1 VRFSTGLL
9 AFLVVLEA
17 VSLVGWLALPFSSL
31 FPNGQWKEAML
42 SFLGIETRLFFSL
55 QQLTPI
61 LLAVLLVT
69 GCIGLLKPV
78 IGFLRKHLRLM
89 VKLDNGKKGTEC
101 VLAGLRSSLDEAF
114 EPARTR
120 SRRWMLVLA
129 FSIIVVSCV
138 TVYPYSPSLNPN
150 GRLTGADVSIY
161 VKWLVEIDTRGTA
174 NVFPQAFFYL
184 PSRSLSVVLMYLGWK
199 ASGVPVGLFFQ
210 LLPLSLGLILVLAT
224 FFFAHK
230 AGLNLWAGSLVSL
243 FTAFS
248 FHLTVGMFGG
258 FFSNWVA
265 LIFLY
270 LAWGF
275 LFWSLKGNSWSL
287 LGAATFLQ
295 VGVLF
300 AHMETWEMTIG
311 IGAVFFLIALARSMA
326 SKGGFLETKMMFVF
340 LAANVAAAVARS
352 VALRNSVSF
361 VEAAQLSQAHLSWA
375 FAGDFWRNL
384 NVTLQM
390 EMGISF
396 VNPLMLFLACVGA
409 LVLALDD
416 RLVSRFLNACAL
428 AATVPFIFGDW
439 VIQTRVLYDLPTQ
452 IFACLG
458 LLAALKLTGNLLGKS
473 NEAARIKGLLF
484 LAVVLVEV
492 NYALRCS
499 FNLV

>member
-1 VRFSTGLL
+1 
-9 AFLVVLEA
+9 
-17 VSLVGWLALPFSSL
+17 
-31 FPNGQWKEAML
+31 
-42 SFLGIETRLFFSL
+42 
-55 QQLTPI
+55 
-61 LLAVLLVT
+61 
-69 GCIGLLKPV
+69 
-78 IGFLRKHLRLM
+78 
-89 VKLDNGKKGTEC
+89 
-101 VLAGLRSSLDEAF
+101 
-114 EPARTR
+114 
-120 SRRWMLVLA
+120 
-129 FSIIVVSCV
+129 
-138 TVYPYSPSLNPN
+138 
-150 GRLTGADVSIY
+150 
-161 VKWLVEIDTRGTA
+161 
-174 NVFPQAFFYL
+174 
-184 PSRSLSVVLMYLGWK
+184 
-199 ASGVPVGLFFQ
+199 
-210 LLPLSLGLILVLAT
+210 
-224 FFFAHK
+224 
-230 AGLNLWAGSLVSL
+230 
-243 FTAFS
+243 
-248 FHLTVGMFGG
+248 MFGG